1 MFSKIFLSALF
12 LTCIY
17 TYMLKSIQNN
27 DDINLQKLPD
37 NFNFE
42 LDGIQKIKPNLEK
55 PIPLINV
62 LKPVLKRLF
71 GPLFLEVLEKWDVE
85 LYDMLDFLND
95 DIMKKVKEV
104 KKPNDMKRIFSLPK
118 LKPLFKD
125 MTQTD

>member
-1 MFSKIFLSALF
+1 MFSKIFLSVLL